1 MKGKKWISFLVVCI
15 CALVSMGILSFYD
28 RVEGNA
34 KSTHDSLERRLE
46 EELPYVAMALLREI
60 ENFDIVF
67 LDLRMPQMDGIDV
80 GKEILRR
87 NPGCRSIIASG

>member
-15 CALVSMGILSFYD
+15 CALVSMGILYFYD

-60 ENFDIVF
+60 DPDYEAVRFHE
-67 LDLRMPQMDGIDV
+67 DV
-80 GKEILRR
+80 SDEVKEEVDYYINRR
-87 NPGCRSIIASG
+87 LTYAR